1 MRSDRNKNNQQD
13 AEGFSYNDLF
23 RSDLKKNFAENA
35 GYYGSGDMFDE
46 YICVNTE
53 ARNDETTVYDDYGE
67 FDHNYTDEFN
77 CSCESKENGSDEAE
91 ADESN
96 EADES
101 DEAEVNE
108 SDIYAQAE
116 SDAKDHYLQMSKEE
130 KRKELTKFIGELD
143 PNKQKKAE
151 LVKIAL
157 AKQYE
162 KDGIDLFFPEE
173 LFLSNYIMIFMW
185 GRYYIYNGM
194 TYELLT
200 QKTFMLCCKELLRA
214 TGNVYLKRLGLLKE
228 AYAFTLVQREDK
240 NEIMHRMRRYQNY
253 IVFENCVVDAETMK
267 VDEHSDEISVP
278 GYIHAEYIEDGNLH
292 TPQMDRFLYIM
303 TAGDE
308 EVIELIWD
316 ILGYCLLLNAPVM
329 RVFFWFGTESGSGK
343 SVLGSVIRELLGE
356 DQTSSIEANKL
367 GDRFG
372 ASRLI
377 DSPVNIA
384 MECSGDLSRKAVT
397 KIKTITGDRIFDA
410 EKKYENNQEIMNRSK
425 LIFGSNEAISIANV
439 KNEEAVFDRLVVV
452 PTLGSCPKEERDV
465 NFDQVLLQER
475 NEIATK
481 AVKHA
486 NKLIK
491 NEFRFNIPTASIEMK
506 KAWVE
511 NNMTDFEKFC
521 ANCIEKCDK
530 YTFTPTQELHEA
542 YKDFSG
548 DSNMSIKQFG
558 RRFKIQFPT
567 MDKGRKDYPDGEK
580 LYGYYGICL
589 K

>member
-13 AEGFSYNDLF
+13 AEEFSYNDLF

-35 GYYGSGDMFDE
+35 GYYGSGDMFDK
-46 YICVNTE
+46 YVCVDME
-53 ARNDETTVYDDYGE
+53 ARNDETVVYDDDAE
-67 FDHNYTDEFN
+67 FDHNYTDEVN

-91 ADESN
+91 V
-96 EADES
+96 DES
-101 DEAEVNE
+101 DEAEVDE
-108 SDIYAQAE
+108 SDIYAQAGA
-116 SDAKDHYLQMSKEE
+116 DAKNHYLQMSKDE

-143 PNKQKKAE
+143 PDKQKKAE

-162 KDGIDLFFPEE
+162 KDGIDLFFLEK
-173 LFLSNYIMIFMW
+173 LFLSNYSMIFMW

-200 QKTFMLCCKELLRA
+200 QKTFMLCCKELLQA
-214 TGNVYLKRLGLLKE
+214 TGNAYLKRLGLLKE
-228 AYAFTLVQREDK
+228 AYVFTLVQREDK

-253 IVFENCVVDAETMK
+253 IVFENCVVNAETMK
-267 VDEHSDEISVP
+267 VYEHSDEISVP
-278 GYIHAEYIEDGNLH
+278 GYIHAAYIENGDLH

-343 SVLGSVIRELLGE
+343 SVLGSVIRELLGGE
-356 DQTSSIEANKL
+356 QTSSIEANKL

-372 ASRLI
+372 ASGLI

-384 MECSGDLSRKAVT
+384 MECSGNLSRKAVT

-439 KNEEAVFDRLVVV
+439 KNEEALFDRLVVV
-452 PTLGSCPKEERDV
+452 PTIGSCPKEERDV

-475 NEIATK
+475 NKIATK

-486 NKLIK
+486 RKLIK
-491 NEFRFNIPTASIEMK
+491 NGFRFNIPAASIETK
-506 KAWVE
+506 KVWME

-521 ANCIEKCDK
+521 VNCIEKCDK
-530 YTFTPTQELHEA
+530 YTFTPTKELHEA

-548 DSNMSIKQFG
+548 DYNMSINQFG
-558 RRFKIQFPT
+558 RRFQIQFP
-567 MDKGRKDYPDGEK
+567 MVNKGRKDYPDEGK
-580 LYGYYGICL
+580 AYGYYGIRL